1 MCMAHTEINN
11 NVQFTE
17 TLTTWPTGCVDL
29 KLVVPSQGN
38 RSPHPYPA
46 ASGAEWIR
54 TMAKLL
60 PIYSMIVKALSD
72 LGKLKARMYQKKGTG
87 HRDAEARRRLTVL
100 TVVISPRLVLP
111 DQAQWAEIQSQKH
124 STKQAKQESSLNW
137 LLEWKLLG
145 SIPSLPWKRS
155 TYQ

>member
-1 MCMAHTEINN
+1 M
-11 NVQFTE
+11 
-17 TLTTWPTGCVDL
+17 

-100 TVVISPRLVLP
+100 TVVISPHYAAAEPISPCLKPSVQDVFWKTVLP
-111 DQAQWAEIQSQKH
+111 I
-124 STKQAKQESSLNW
+124 
-137 LLEWKLLG
+137 
-145 SIPSLPWKRS
+145 
-155 TYQ
+155 

>member
-1 MCMAHTEINN
+1 MAHTEINN

-100 TVVISPRLVLP
+100 TVVISPLYAAAEPIIPCLKPSVQDVFWKTVLP
-111 DQAQWAEIQSQKH
+111 I
-124 STKQAKQESSLNW
+124 
-137 LLEWKLLG
+137 
-145 SIPSLPWKRS
+145 
-155 TYQ
+155 